1 MKKDLHTAKLVQS
14 PLSVAKALLLI
25 LCVALPTAFD
35 LGCGSVS
42 SQSAIGDALLELDEA
57 RGLGAEDNA
66 PYEYTSAFM
75 YLQKAKKLNGQGQYE
90 QASEYASKSREVSK
104 KAVEVTRL
112 ALDRAKRMEKFAP
125 KKKDDDTVAP
135 KDAKAKT
142 KPMTFAPTDQE

>member
-1 MKKDLHTAKLVQS
+1 M
-14 PLSVAKALLLI
+14 PLAVARALLLI
-25 LCVALPTAFD
+25 VLVALPTAFD

-104 KAVEVTRL
+104 KSMEVTRL
-112 ALDRAKRMEKFAP
+112 ALDRAKRQEKFAP
-125 KKKDDDTVAP
+125 KKKDDDGAAP
-135 KDAKAKT
+135 KDAKDAKAKT
-142 KPMTFAPTDQE
+142 KPMTFAPTDQQ